1 MAPEIVANNQPY
13 DCKVDVWSAGV
24 IAYILLSGRPP
35 FKGKTRDEIFAVIRN
50 SKVEFPPAHW
60 VKVSKDAKDFIFQA
74 LTKDPTLRP
83 TAETLLQH

>member
-1 MAPEIVANNQPY
+1 
-13 DCKVDVWSAGV
+13 V

-50 SKVEFPPAHW
+50 SKVEFQPSHW
-60 VKVSKDAKDFIFQA
+60 VKVSKDAKDFIIQA

-83 TAETLLQH
+83 TAETLLEH